1 VLEQGCKADVPDAR
15 KLTPFAIAAVVRN
28 ADMMSW
34 LSKVVGSH
42 AREIDDVDVLRG
54 ALDTLLARE
63 HSGGVLQGTLD
74 TLLLSGADSRMDA
87 AVRGGG
93 SGAGG
98 GSGGVGGGDPR
109 TYSYIG
115 DARGGIFPW
124 EVAPGGWN
132 GGGGGRGGGGE
143 GGGSGGESKSS
154 GSSEARRASDL
165 AEDRRKEEERR
176 KREEDEGCIVCMD
189 APINTVL
196 VPCGHCVCCRPC
208 AEQVTEVRKEE
219 ERMYKP
225 TLVIEQVTEVSCY
238 DPRTPPLL

>member
-1 VLEQGCKADVPDAR
+1 MLEQGCEADVPDAR

-34 LSKVVGSH
+34 LSKVVGSR

-54 ALDTLLARE
+54 ALDTLLVRE

-74 TLLLSGADSRMDA
+74 TLLLSGADSRMNA

-98 GSGGVGGGDPR
+98 GGGSVGSGDPR

-115 DARGGIFPW
+115 DGRGGICPW
-124 EVAPGGWN
+124 EVGSGSRKGGGSGGGRAGGV
-132 GGGGGRGGGGE
+132 GGGGF
-143 GGGSGGESKSS
+143 GGESKSS
-154 GSSEARRASDL
+154 GSSDARRALDL
-165 AEDRRKEEERR
+165 AEERRKEEERR

-208 AEQVTEVRKEE
+208 AEQVTEV
-219 ERMYKP
+219 
-225 TLVIEQVTEVSCY
+225 SCY
-238 DPRTPPLL
+238 EPRNPPLL